1 MMSLQ
6 TLERILL
13 VKFVYIILNFKM
25 LNHHNHKSEEVVAA
39 ATAIRDIVR
48 AHAIIAKLRH
58 NHHDAKVGVTTTA
71 STALRGCVRPNSHLS

>member
-1 MMSLQ
+1 
-6 TLERILL
+6 
-13 VKFVYIILNFKM
+13 M
-25 LNHHNHKSEEVVAA
+25 LNHHNHKSEEEVVAA

-71 STALRGCVRPNSHLS
+71 STALRGGCVRPNSHLS

>member
-1 MMSLQ
+1 
-6 TLERILL
+6 
-13 VKFVYIILNFKM
+13 M

-71 STALRGCVRPNSHLS
+71 STALRGGGVRPNSHLS